1 MDTKNEYPIVSVCA
15 EELKLAGYDITNV
28 TDDQMYKLAEVMQ
41 ESYLNK
47 NFYRDLRKA
56 ADKLG
61 IPKKKKL

>member
-15 EELKLAGYDITNV
+15 EELKLAGYDIANI

-41 ESYLNK
+41 ESYLSK
-47 NFYRDLRKA
+47 NFYRDLKKA

-61 IPKKKKL
+61 IPKIKK